1 MKKLTCLFL
10 GGDNLKKTFRKS
22 FLVCLSIFSI
32 SLFSIFMFAIIR
44 AEITNLSQMNKF
56 YTSSRVE
63 VSFNSTDVN
72 LDLAKKYIKDIAQ
85 NNDIIIDLP
94 GASDTELSAG
104 LSKGLYFTEEF
115 GTDFKILKGR
125 ILNSDD
131 VKSSEPLAV
140 IGKDFEEYIIKKGD
154 LEYIKLKGKEYK
166 VIGVI
171 GEKNIK
177 NEADHMIFYNLNS
190 IGNEEIFNIVLNSKS
205 ISGKDIVKKVEDVI
219 PTKYIS
225 AIEEIGEV
233 YSETSLLA
241 LIYQAENIIPFVLII
256 IAFLCTLIRG
266 LIFWVEKISL
276 ELGVRLSLGAT
287 KINVLTLILKRF
299 SIIYFISSILAIL
312 IAIIIQKSGIITIF
326 SMRVD
331 FSAIVL
337 LGTLYIILLIT
348 TIVTLCWKVF
358 RLNPKTLIRG

>member
-1 MKKLTCLFL
+1 M
-10 GGDNLKKTFRKS
+10 KKTFRKS

-32 SLFSIFMFAIIR
+32 SLFFIFMFAIIR

-63 VSFNSTDVN
+63 VVFNFEKVD
-72 LDLAKKYIKDIAQ
+72 LDLVKKYIQEITK

-94 GASDTELSAG
+94 GASDTELSTG

-115 GTDFKILKGR
+115 GADFKILKGR
-125 ILNSDD
+125 MLNSDD
-131 VKSSEPLAV
+131 MKKSEPLAV

-154 LEYIKLKGKEYK
+154 LEYIKLKDKEYK
-166 VIGVI
+166 VIGII

-177 NEADHMIFYNLNS
+177 NEADYMIFYNLNS
-190 IGNEEIFNIVLNSKS
+190 IENEDIYNIVLNSKS
-205 ISGKDIVKKVEDVI
+205 ISRKDIVKKVEAVI
-219 PTKYIS
+219 PKEYIS

-233 YSETSLLA
+233 YSGTSLLA
-241 LIYQAENIIPFVLII
+241 LIYQAENIIPFILII
-256 IAFLCTLIRG
+256 IAFICTLIRG

-276 ELGVRLSLGAT
+276 ELGIRLSLGAT
-287 KINVLTLILKRF
+287 KRNILALILKRF

-312 IAIIIQKSGIITIF
+312 IAIIIQKSGVITIF

-331 FSAIVL
+331 LSVIAL
-337 LGTLYIILLIT
+337 LGVLYIVLLIT
-348 TIVTLCWKVF
+348 TIVTLFWKVF
-358 RLNPKTLIRG
+358 RLNPKMLIRG